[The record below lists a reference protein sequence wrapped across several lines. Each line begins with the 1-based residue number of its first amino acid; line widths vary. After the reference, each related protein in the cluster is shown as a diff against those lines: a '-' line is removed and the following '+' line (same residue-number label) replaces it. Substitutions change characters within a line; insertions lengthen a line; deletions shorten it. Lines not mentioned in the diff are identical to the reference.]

1 MNERAGV
8 YSDGPGTPFH
18 SAAPVDTA
26 TLARAID
33 ASSVGMIVTD
43 AGDTQV
49 ILYANDAFL
58 RMTGYAREEVLGRN
72 CRFLQGPET
81 SKDAVAEIREALRQ
95 EREMSVELL
104 NYRKDGSAFWNL
116 LYICPIRDD
125 RGRTMYYFGYQRDI
139 SQRKEAEEALQQV
152 RRLEALGKL
161 TGGVAHDYNNLLQV
175 IQTSLE
181 MIELSVAGNEDI
193 ARRTA
198 RTIDNCRPAVDRA
211 STLTKQLM
219 VFAKRQRFASTPID
233 INQLLER
240 LRSVLTRALG
250 EEIKVTLDLA
260 PDLWHCVADPAQ
272 AEPILLNIAI
282 NARDAM
288 QGAPDQRLQIS
299 TFNRELPAR
308 EARLRNVDAGRYV
321 EIIVADNGPGIPH
334 EILNRVLDPF
344 FTTKTEGKGVGLGL
358 SVAYGFARQSGGTLY
373 IESKEGAGT
382 SIHLLLPYTDAA
394 PPEVQ
399 ARPVPGQAGA
409 PGQPHILLVE
419 DRSDVATTTMQ
430 MLELLGYPTS
440 VTHDAESA
448 LQLLASDPSYELL
461 LSDVI
466 MPGSMDGI
474 TLARVATQQYPALKV
489 LLVTGYAHVAEQ
501 QDLEFPVL
509 RKPYRH
515 ADLARMLR
523 ELLPQRVSQAS

>member
-1 MNERAGV
+1 MNERAAV
-8 YSDGPGTPFH
+8 QSEKPGTSFH

-26 TLARAID
+26 ILARAID

-43 AGDTQV
+43 AGENQV

-81 SKDAVAEIREALRQ
+81 SKDAIAEISEALRQ
-95 EREMSVELL
+95 QREVSTELV

-116 LYICPIRDD
+116 LYVCPIRDD
-125 RGRTMYYFGYQRDI
+125 GGRIMYYFGYQRDI
-139 SQRKEAEEALQQV
+139 SQRKEAEEALQQAM
-152 RRLEALGKL
+152 RLEALGKL

-181 MIELSVAGNEDI
+181 MIELSVSRNEEI

-198 RTIDNCRPAVDRA
+198 RTIENCRRAVDRA

-233 INQLLER
+233 INQLLEQ
-240 LRSVLTRALG
+240 LRSVLTHALG
-250 EEIKVTLDLA
+250 EEITVTLNLE
-260 PDLWHCVADPAQ
+260 PDPWRCIADPAQ
-272 AEPILLNIAI
+272 VEPILLNIAI

-288 QGAPDQRLQIS
+288 KGGADQRLQIS
-299 TFNRELPAR
+299 TFNRELPVR
-308 EARLRNVDAGRYV
+308 EARLRNIDAGRYV
-321 EIIVADNGPGIPH
+321 EIVIADNGPGIPH

-373 IESKEGAGT
+373 IESKEGVGT
-382 SIHLLLPYTDAA
+382 SIHLLLPYTDTLL
-394 PPEVQ
+394 PEEQ
-399 ARPVPGQAGA
+399 ARLA
-409 PGQPHILLVE
+409 QPDMPDQPRILLVE
-419 DRSDVATTTMQ
+419 DRSDVATTTLQ
-430 MLELLGYPTS
+430 MLELLGYRAS
-440 VTHDAESA
+440 VAHDAESA
-448 LQLLASDPSYELL
+448 LRLLADDSSYELL

-474 TLARVATQQYPALKV
+474 TLARLATQQYPALKV

-515 ADLARMLR
+515 ADMARTLR
-523 ELLPQRVSQAS
+523 ELLYRRMSEAS